1 VFHGARQRGFTLIEV
16 AVAMAILGV
25 GVVTVLELFSAG
37 LRVERNSGIRARAV
51 LRARALLDQTLTIPE
66 IAPGADRGEYGD
78 GYRWERRVREATEYT
93 DSGDQA
99 LGVQSELTMFEVEV
113 SVLWP
118 QDVTREGVYTL
129 RTLRVAPPPV
139 K

>member
-1 VFHGARQRGFTLIEV
+1 MFHGARQRGFTLIEV